1 MLDLEA
7 TLDND
12 LVSVLDF
19 PLMRLYTIHPPA
31 FSRLDKNESVCG
43 DCATLAK
50 RLISNSSNSDS
61 SFLSV
66 KYDLNNLTALAFA
79 LDVFFGIKL
88 AFL

>member
-1 MLDLEA
+1 MRDLEA

-19 PLMRLYTIHPPA
+19 PWMRLYTIRPPA
-31 FSRLDKNESVCG
+31 FSRRDKNESVC
-43 DCATLAK
+43 AK
-50 RLISNSSNSDS
+50 WWISNSSNSDS